1 MSWVADD
8 LPAMD
13 ALGNAAEPM
22 TAPPVEHTRAET
34 ASADANA
41 RARER
46 RQTDA
51 HGPGFAVIFAF
62 APGL

>member
-41 RARER
+41 RER